1 MPGESR
7 AHLHASIVH
16 DAQFVAACACGFA
29 YDSPEATPAAA
40 IAAVAATHRHP
51 NAEFRAYPVEYTKH
65 PLYTREAPWQRDQR
79 TAQAKAKKGS

>member
-65 PLYTREAPWQRDQR
+65 PLYTREAPWHRDHR
-79 TAQAKAKKGS
+79 KAKAKKGS